1 MVTLAYIAN
10 VPLYGI
16 FSIHQYDNH
25 HSSISAH
32 HYRSSGSTLNIYF
45 LKLHNL
51 QKPNTFEYKAKTRIN
66 HAIRARELRVVGASG
81 ENLGVLTLEAA
92 LKAAD
97 DANLDLIEISPNA
110 KPPVAK
116 IMDFGKYRYD
126 TGQKE
131 SEMRAKSHITE
142 TKSVQVKIG
151 TGDNDQMLK
160 ANKAADWLEEGHRVK
175 VDLFLWGR
183 YKYMDPAFLKER
195 LDRFLKIIPTEY
207 KVADEM
213 KKSPKGYTTTL
224 ERMPGTK
231 TQKLKDAAK
240 PVAPEPKKVVDT
252 SIVKSKKKDLDALL
266 DSGMI

>member
-1 MVTLAYIAN
+1 M
-10 VPLYGI
+10 
-16 FSIHQYDNH
+16 
-25 HSSISAH
+25 
-32 HYRSSGSTLNIYF
+32 
-45 LKLHNL
+45 
-51 QKPNTFEYKAKTRIN
+51 QKPNTYEYKAKTRIN
-66 HAIRARELRVVGASG
+66 HAIRARELRVVGPAG

-97 DANLDLIEISPNA
+97 EANLDLIEISPNA

-131 SEMRAKSHITE
+131 SEMRSKSHVTE

-160 ANKAADWLEEGHRVK
+160 ANKAADWLEQGHRVK

-183 YKYMDPAFLKER
+183 YKYMEPAFLKER

-207 KVADEM
+207 KIADEM

-252 SIVKSKKKDLDALL
+252 SIVKSKKKDLDELL
-266 DSGMI
+266 DAGMI